1 MSEWTKE
8 RIEDL
13 SDQLAEFAEIPFSDQ
28 VDAIVEIERL
38 QAENETLRAEKRW
51 IPVEERLPEIG
62 KEVLVYFASS
72 DRVEVASRRGSDGE
86 FYSPSQ
92 QGYSWS
98 NITHWQHLPSVEV
111 LK

>member
-1 MSEWTKE
+1 MS
-8 RIEDL
+8 
-13 SDQLAEFAEIPFSDQ
+13 EIPFEQELVGRAKVCATDLSPDGIR
-28 VDAIVEIERL
+28 ALAKEIERL

-51 IPVEERLPEIG
+51 ILVEERLPEIG

-92 QGYSWS
+92 KGYSWS
-98 NITHWQHLPSVEV
+98 NITHWQPRPSVEV

>member
-38 QAENETLRAEKRW
+38 QAENEKLRGL
-51 IPVEERLPEIG
+51 VEELSKFEDFLRRWLSKGNDEPMWYEDIMA
-62 KEVLVYFASS
+62 LLSS
-72 DRVEVASRRGSDGE
+72 A
-86 FYSPSQ
+86 
-92 QGYSWS
+92 
-98 NITHWQHLPSVEV
+98 NEV